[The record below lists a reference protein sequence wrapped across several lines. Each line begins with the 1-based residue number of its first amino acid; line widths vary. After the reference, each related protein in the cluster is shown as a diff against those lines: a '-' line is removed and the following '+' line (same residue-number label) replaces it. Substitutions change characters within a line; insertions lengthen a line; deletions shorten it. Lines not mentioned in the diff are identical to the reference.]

1 MRRERL
7 TYRAE
12 HSTVHLAVKE
22 HAGVDKGRRA
32 DRCGVR
38 SPHRILSCSAETAA
52 RREPGSSGRRTAGYR
67 LPDHVDPSSGRACQ
81 EDGHHL
87 SRRQSARSYAD
98 WMKHA
103 RPVAEAAVSL
113 AVWPL
118 AIILSPVILVAG
130 EPVNRYVM
138 RRVRLRA
145 AGPAA
150 VIRHGDRPARAVAV
164 RLPAPAS
171 LLLVVISNPL
181 WIALTAP
188 GRWVSDR
195 FRRPPSVRAGT
206 AAR

>member
-1 MRRERL
+1 
-7 TYRAE
+7 
-12 HSTVHLAVKE
+12 
-22 HAGVDKGRRA
+22 
-32 DRCGVR
+32 
-38 SPHRILSCSAETAA
+38 
-52 RREPGSSGRRTAGYR
+52 
-67 LPDHVDPSSGRACQ
+67 
-81 EDGHHL
+81 
-87 SRRQSARSYAD
+87 
-98 WMKHA
+98 MKHA
-103 RPVAEAAVSL
+103 RPVAQVAISL

-145 AGPAA
+145 AAGPPA

-164 RLPAPAS
+164 RLTAPAS

-195 FRRPPSVRAGT
+195 FRRPPSVRAST